1 MKIEKVENLVSKI
14 VMHIRNL
21 KQALDYALVLKLLTS
36 NQETWSKPYIAMN
49 TDLRKNTK
57 TDSKNTH
64 K

>member
-1 MKIEKVENLVSKI
+1 
-14 VMHIRNL
+14 MHIRNL
-21 KQALDYALVLKLLTS
+21 KQALDYGLVLKLLTS
-36 NQETWSKPYIAMN
+36 NQETWSKLYIAMN